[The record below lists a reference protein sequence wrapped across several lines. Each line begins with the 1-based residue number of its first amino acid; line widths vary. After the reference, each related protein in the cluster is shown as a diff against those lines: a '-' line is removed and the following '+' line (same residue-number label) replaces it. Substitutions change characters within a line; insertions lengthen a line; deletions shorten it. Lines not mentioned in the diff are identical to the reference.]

1 MAIIGVNIGS
11 SDQTIDES
19 NYDAGD
25 TLSITALGTNTL
37 TIDGVSTSA
46 NFAAGVSIVGNP
58 TYNLVNGGDLT
69 INFGVA
75 NLSALSG
82 TTYNVGD
89 GSALTINGPTVD
101 VGLINN
107 QTINFTGDGGGVFS
121 YDPSGLIGTG
131 QTFNV
136 ESLGVG
142 DTLSVGDRT
151 NGTFTYNAETQTG
164 TLNYPGGILGVGGGP
179 VTFNVQNLSQEDYDA
194 IIADHGGTTGFGEF
208 VSPVCFLRGTMIQTT
223 KGEVAIEDLV
233 AGDVVIG
240 QSGERT
246 VKWVGFR
253 KTYTK
258 RIPADRRAEHMP
270 IRIVRDAIAEN
281 VPSKDIVV
289 SPGHHILV
297 EGKLV
302 RAQDMVN
309 GKTIYQETH
318 HVSYEYFHVELDQ
331 FDVISAHG
339 LMSESWA
346 DGGNRDYFQNADVAA
361 LRPEDRKRRR
371 ADRPGF
377 VALRKGA
384 ELERLQAVYAAR
396 AEKLQQEQDQ
406 ELMVAYG

>member
-1 MAIIGVNIGS
+1 MAIIGIDIGS

-25 TLSITALGTNTL
+25 TLSLNVLGSNTL
-37 TIDGVSTSA
+37 TIDGVDATA
-46 NFAAGVSIVGNP
+46 NFGVGVTAAGSP
-58 TYNLVNGGDLT
+58 TYNLVNGGSLT
-69 INFGVA
+69 INSGLA
-75 NLSALSG
+75 NLSALSSVN
-82 TTYNVGD
+82 YNIGD
-89 GSALTINGPTVD
+89 GSELTINAPTAS

-107 QTINFTGDGGGVFS
+107 QTITFTGDGGGVFS
-121 YDPSGLIGTG
+121 YQPSSLLSTG

-142 DTLSVGDRT
+142 DTLSVGTRT
-151 NGTFTYNAETQTG
+151 NGVLTYNAETQTG
-164 TLNYPGGILGVGGGP
+164 TLTYGALPIVGGGP
-179 VTFNVQNLSQEDYDA
+179 VTFNIHGMTQEDYDA
-194 IIADHGGTTGFGEF
+194 IVADHGGNTGFGEF

-233 AGDVVIG
+233 PGDVVIG

-302 RAQDMVN
+302 RAQDLVN
-309 GKTIYQETH
+309 GKTIFQETH

-361 LRPEDRKRRR
+361 LRPEDRQRRR

-377 VALRKGA
+377 VVLRKGA
-384 ELERLQAVYAAR
+384 ELERLQAVCAAR